1 MTDTDGRVRLGGR
14 VLPLARLREHAGEY
28 ATVFSRAKAE
38 VGHAECLCRTPAL
51 RLVIRCSRAGRYHLA
66 GWPGDGE
73 RHEAACPFHKL
84 APGLSGREA
93 YSAEAIREGDSGV
106 SIRLDAVLARS
117 LTEPPAAKTSGEQ
130 QEGRARRTVGLLGLL
145 HWLWE
150 ESQLTAWHPRWRRRS
165 WWVCHARLSEQIEGC
180 SINQDPANTALYIV
194 PPFHPDSAERT
205 TAAFEGFKARLGR
218 HGLKEHRGLVL
229 GEIKTVTPTQYGV
242 RVALAHQRTP
252 LYASNALHQRV
263 VRSYRSAFAEAA
275 SEQDARR
282 VGVFLV
288 ELSPKG
294 HLNIVDMAAMLVNRL
309 YIPADSS
316 HEVAMGNAL
325 AAVGRAFVKP
335 VRYDGTD
342 AVFPDFVL
350 TDVAPHA
357 YVEVYGIRGRE
368 SYEQRKSVKQAYY
381 QRRGD
386 HLIEWDVA
394 EPMPDLSLPGVGRPR
409 RHAEG
414 VGPGGRPTPGWE
426 DSRSASTG
434 AAGSPGPTEP
444 PDRGRGAR

>member
-1 MTDTDGRVRLGGR
+1 MAEAEGRVRMGGR
-14 VLPLARLREHAGEY
+14 ILPLARLRENAAEF
-28 ATVFSRAKAE
+28 AALFSRAKAE
-38 VGHAECLCRTPAL
+38 VGHAECMCQNPTL

-73 RHEAACPFHKL
+73 RHDAACPFHKL

-93 YSAEAIREGDSGV
+93 YSAEAIREGDNGV
-106 SIRLDAVLARS
+106 SIRLDTVLARS
-117 LTEPPAAKTSGEQ
+117 LAEPPVAKTSGEH
-130 QEGRARRTVGLLGLL
+130 QEGGRARRTVGLLGLL

-150 ESQLTAWHPRWRRRS
+150 ESQLTAWHPRWRRRN
-165 WWVCHARLSEQIEGC
+165 WWICHARLCDQIEGC
-180 SINQDPANTALYIV
+180 FINQDPASSTLHIV
-194 PPFHPDSAERT
+194 PPFHPDTAERT
-205 TAAFEGFKARLGR
+205 TAAFEAFKARLGR
-218 HGLKEHRGLVL
+218 HGLKEHRGLML
-229 GEIKTVTPTQYGV
+229 GEIRTVTPTQYGV
-242 RVALAHQRTP
+242 RFALAHQRAP
-252 LYASNALHQRV
+252 LYASTALHQRV

-275 SEQDARR
+275 DEQDARR
-282 VGVFLV
+282 VGLFLV

-325 AAVGRAFVKP
+325 AASGRAFVKP

-350 TDVAPHA
+350 TDVVPHA

-381 QRRGD
+381 QRRGA
-386 HLIEWDVA
+386 HLIEWEVA

-414 VGPGGRPTPGWE
+414 VGPGGG
-426 DSRSASTG
+426 
-434 AAGSPGPTEP
+434 GPTL
-444 PDRGRGAR
+444 G